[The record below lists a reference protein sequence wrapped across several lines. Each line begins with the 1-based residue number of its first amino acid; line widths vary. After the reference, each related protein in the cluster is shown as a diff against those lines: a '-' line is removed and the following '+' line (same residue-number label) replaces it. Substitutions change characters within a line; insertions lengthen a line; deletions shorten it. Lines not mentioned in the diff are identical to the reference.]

1 MLDVTS
7 AALGLADELIELE
20 QAAEAA
26 AGDPEGFTE
35 LARALAVAEA
45 AIDRLQ
51 LLRGEVRDQ
60 LAARMPRARV
70 ATPVGVV
77 ETTKE
82 GGSTTWDHAKVWPAV
97 YRQARRRAD
106 KGFEPVDAA
115 LAAVREA
122 APDPVWRSSVLAGW
136 GVDVDQVAV
145 RVPARRTVHLTPNR
159 PRT

>member
-1 MLDVTS
+1 M
-7 AALGLADELIELE
+7 ALGEAILEIE
-20 QAAEAA
+20 QAAEVA
-26 AGDPEGFTE
+26 AGLADGSLDE
-35 LARALAVAEA
+35 LARALLAVEA
-45 AIDRLQ
+45 TIDRLQ

-60 LAARMPRARV
+60 LAARMPGARAR
-70 ATPVGVV
+70 TPVGVL
-77 ETTKE
+77 ETAKE
-82 GGSTTWDHAKVWPAV
+82 GGSTVWDHSKVWPAV

-136 GVDVDQVAV
+136 GVDVDQVAT